1 MKIGILTFHSQLN
14 YGGVLQ
20 CWALQT
26 VLEQLGHEVVVVDR
40 EFEHQIRSYMG
51 VFKGWGVKHWVKFVV
66 GLLRRSPG
74 YLRVLRYLR
83 TVHFARSKLHLT
95 PYSFKYWKNAPSN
108 LGIDLIVVGSDQVWN
123 AVWNDLD
130 VYTLKNAPDVPAIGY
145 AISLGMTSLP
155 SDSIQMYAVAAKRF
169 SSISVRETE
178 SILLLQSVGI
188 KSTHVSDPTL
198 LVSYPDV
205 KRSTNGGLVCYFID
219 SGLLNQAN
227 IDLLDGFRHKSGVL
241 VQMFTQKLPQSAINS
256 KGIRM
261 RYSAGPLEFLKAIA
275 TARYVVSDSFHALMF
290 ACVFGKPISLVHP
303 GESQR
308 KHMFSRICEFSGSY
322 VKGKCIYKNLNEVLD
337 SISASDT
344 IEYDYPAIEIF
355 KTSSLKWLEQSIESV
370 QK

>member
-26 VLEQLGHEVVVVDR
+26 VLEKLGHEVVVIDR
-40 EFEHQIRSYMG
+40 EFEHQIRSCMA
-51 VFKGWGVKHWVKFVV
+51 VFKGWGMKHWVRFAI
-66 GLLRRSPG
+66 GLLRPSPG
-74 YLRVLRYLR
+74 CLRVLRYLR
-83 TVHFARSKLHLT
+83 TVRFARNKLHLT
-95 PYSFKYWKNAPSN
+95 PYSFKYWKDAPVN
-108 LGIDLIVVGSDQVWN
+108 LGVDLIIVGSDQVWN

-130 VYTLKNAPDVPAIGY
+130 VYTLENAPDVLAIGY

-155 SDSIQMYAVAAKRF
+155 SDSIQKYAVAAKRF
-169 SSISVRETE
+169 SSVSVRETE

-219 SGLLNQAN
+219 SCLLNQET
-227 IDLLDGFRHKSGVL
+227 IELLDEFRRKTGIT

-275 TARYVVSDSFHALMF
+275 NAKYVVSDSFHALMF

-308 KHMFSRICEFSGSY
+308 KHMFSRIREFSESY
-322 VKGKCIYKNLNEVLD
+322 VKGKCIYKNIGEVLD
-337 SISASDT
+337 AIIAGST
-344 IEYDYPAIEIF
+344 IEYDYSGIEMF
-355 KTSSLKWLEQSIESV
+355 KTDSLQWLEQAIGSV
-370 QK
+370 RK